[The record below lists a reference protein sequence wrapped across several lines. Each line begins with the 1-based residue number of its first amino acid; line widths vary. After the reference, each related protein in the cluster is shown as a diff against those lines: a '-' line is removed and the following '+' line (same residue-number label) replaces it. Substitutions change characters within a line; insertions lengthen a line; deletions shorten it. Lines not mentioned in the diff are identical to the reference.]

1 MGLNHGETEFRTE
14 RGFPNIYIMIDY
26 GGEIHGNKLHIK
38 QPKQSR
44 SREYDRVV
52 VPRKDVEGFLRSVAN
67 KSGIKIKI
75 L

>member
-1 MGLNHGETEFRTE
+1 MKYGETEFRTE
-14 RGFPNIYIMIDY
+14 RGFPNIYIMTDCGSIT
-26 GGEIHGNKLHIK
+26 HGNKLHIK